1 MGISIDYRK
10 EIVSLAKDLPD
21 DKLKELMDF
30 AYFLKV
36 KKEGFSYTGV
46 TNGAE
51 YLRNLRTKEGKR
63 IKSGKSFIEELI
75 EWQKSNF

>member
-10 EIVSLAKDLPD
+10 EIISLAKGLPD

-30 AYFLKV
+30 ANFLKV
-36 KKEGFSYTGV
+36 KKEGFTYARV
-46 TNGAE
+46 TNSAE
-51 YLRNLRTKEGKR
+51 YLRNLRTKEGKK

>member
-10 EIVSLAKDLPD
+10 EIVSLAKDFPD

-30 AYFLKV
+30 ANFLKV

-46 TNGAE
+46 TNSAE

-63 IKSGKSFIEELI
+63 IKSGKSFIEELV
-75 EWQKSNF
+75 EWQKLNF